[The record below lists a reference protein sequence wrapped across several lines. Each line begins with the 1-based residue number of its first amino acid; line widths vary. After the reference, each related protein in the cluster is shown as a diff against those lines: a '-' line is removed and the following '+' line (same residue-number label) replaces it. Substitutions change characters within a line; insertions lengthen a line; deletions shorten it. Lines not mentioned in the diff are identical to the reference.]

1 MSTRIE
7 EDSVQRTDNRKSALV
22 LDTIQD
28 KTTVAEASRAD
39 DLPPSEVE
47 GWVENGQRGMENTL
61 RAHRL
66 D

>member
-7 EDSVQRTDNRKSALV
+7 EDIVQRTDNRKSALV
-22 LDTIQD
+22 LDAIQG
-28 KTTVAEASRAD
+28 KTTVAKASRAD

-47 GWVENGQRGMENTL
+47 GWVKNGQRGMENAL